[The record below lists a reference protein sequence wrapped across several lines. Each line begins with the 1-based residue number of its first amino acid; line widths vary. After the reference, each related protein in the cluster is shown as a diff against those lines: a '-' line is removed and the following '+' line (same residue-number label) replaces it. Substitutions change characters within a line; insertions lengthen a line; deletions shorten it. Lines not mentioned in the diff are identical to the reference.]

1 MWKTNQP
8 FTSVHEL
15 NEYLE
20 LTVILIQRT
29 QAQLVNIQSIQ
40 DENLKD
46 EVWDHLSTNLDTI
59 IEGCTNAVL
68 SIQGRLVQ

>member
-29 QAQLVNIQSIQ
+29 QAQLVNVQSIQ

-46 EVWDHLSTNLDTI
+46 EVWNHLSNNLDTI
-59 IEGCTNAVL
+59 IEGYTNAVL

>member
-15 NEYLE
+15 NEYLD
-20 LTVILIQRT
+20 LTIVLIQRT
-29 QAQLVNIQSIQ
+29 QAQLVNVKSIA
-40 DENLKD
+40 DESLRD
-46 EVWDHLSTNLDTI
+46 EVWDHLANNLDTMV
-59 IEGCTNAVL
+59 EGYTNAVL

>member
-20 LTVILIQRT
+20 LTLILIQRT
-29 QAQLVNIQSIQ
+29 QAQLVGVQSIQ
-40 DENLKD
+40 DEHLRD
-46 EVWDHLSTNLDTI
+46 EVWDHLANNLETVV
-59 IEGCTNAVL
+59 EGYTNAVL
-68 SIQGRLVQ
+68 SIQGRLVK